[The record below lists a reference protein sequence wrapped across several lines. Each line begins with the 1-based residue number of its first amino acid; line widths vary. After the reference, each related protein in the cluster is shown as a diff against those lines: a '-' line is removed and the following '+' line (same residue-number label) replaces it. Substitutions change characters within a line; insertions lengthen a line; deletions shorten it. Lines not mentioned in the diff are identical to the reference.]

1 MANVSANYADVGT
14 RFLVFPQP
22 PYVPGYSRPEPV
34 WISSSPDH
42 IGLGPSDDRM
52 YVVDPLLDKEPYE
65 YPYLPPF
72 SGHVRPPPARGF
84 DGNYDQI
91 DLNSRQFLA
100 AHAFAC
106 ARFTL
111 DCWESYFGRRIPWQF
126 SDSYERLEIIPL
138 LEWENAQSG
147 YGYLELGV
155 DHAPDGTTSPH
166 ALNFD
171 VIAHEM
177 GHAILFSMMGVPA
190 DGTLDLDFRVLHEA
204 TADLVSL
211 LSFMNFDTGLLR
223 LLRHSRGNLL
233 VMNELNRFAE
243 LSGERQIRLASNTR
257 RMSEVGMDVHDRS
270 RPFTGAVFDSLVER
284 FHTRLVHEGLADESL
299 LEIGVRNM
307 DDQSLER
314 ISAAIGAKYQA
325 RPVLFK
331 SMLTSAR
338 DEIALA
344 LASGLRGLDPEGLA
358 LSEAAEA
365 IVDATSGGK
374 RDLSRC
380 LEENFVWREL
390 L

>member
-1 MANVSANYADVGT
+1 MANASADYADVGT

-22 PYVPGYSRPEPV
+22 PYVPGYSRPEPT
-34 WISSSPDH
+34 WISTSPDRVS
-42 IGLGPSDDRM
+42 LGPADDRM

-65 YPYLPPF
+65 YPYLPPY
-72 SGHVRPPPARGF
+72 SGDLRPPPVRGF

-91 DLNSRQFLA
+91 DFNSRQFLA

-111 DCWESYFGRRIPWQF
+111 DCWESYFGRHIPWQF
-126 SDSYERLEIIPL
+126 SDTYERLEIVPFL
-138 LEWENAQSG
+138 DWENAQSG

-155 DHAPDGTTSPH
+155 DHAPDGTTTPH

-190 DGTLDLDFRVLHEA
+190 DGTLDLDFRSLHEA
-204 TADLVSL
+204 AADLVSL

-284 FHTRLVHEGLADESL
+284 FHTRLVHEGLADERL

-307 DDQSLER
+307 DDQSLDR
-314 ISAAIGAKYQA
+314 ISAAIGAEYQS

-338 DEIALA
+338 DEVALA
-344 LASGLRGLDPEGLA
+344 LAAGLGGLNPEGLA
-358 LSEAAEA
+358 LSDAAEA
-365 IVDATSGGK
+365 IVAATSGSK

-380 LEENFVWREL
+380 LEENFAWREL